1 MITNTKKEKIT
12 EEVVV
17 EGIITI
23 DNVIMTIATE
33 PIKIETETMMSRK
46 KKEILKIRKL
56 ESTKTEIMEI
66 KTMRKETIT
75 IKVINPETENK
86 IANQEIKMTEKMEER
101 KNITLKMNPK
111 RRELPQ
117 EKRLLKRIKIL
128 LNQAIPLICLML
140 TAMIVKSN
148 EIKEKF
154 SIHSHDLHGYLNLSI

>member
-1 MITNTKKEKIT
+1 MITNMKKEKIT

-66 KTMRKETIT
+66 KTMKKETIT
-75 IKVINPETENK
+75 IKVINPET
-86 IANQEIKMTEKMEER
+86 
-101 KNITLKMNPK
+101 
-111 RRELPQ
+111 
-117 EKRLLKRIKIL
+117 
-128 LNQAIPLICLML
+128 
-140 TAMIVKSN
+140 
-148 EIKEKF
+148 
-154 SIHSHDLHGYLNLSI
+154 